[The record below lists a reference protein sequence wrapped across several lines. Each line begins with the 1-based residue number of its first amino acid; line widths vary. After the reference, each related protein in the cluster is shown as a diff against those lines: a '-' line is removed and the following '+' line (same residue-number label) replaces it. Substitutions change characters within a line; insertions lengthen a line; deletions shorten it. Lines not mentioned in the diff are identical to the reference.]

1 MDPLRNAA
9 PRAIVKPVVPDA
21 VETPAEDFFR
31 KPEPVPAPEPGDI
44 AVAPADIAPA
54 PTQTPAMPGLNADAL
69 LWKSRSLSPS
79 RSALRSRT
87 G

>member
-31 KPEPVPAPEPGDI
+31 KPEPGPAPEPGDI
-44 AVAPADIAPA
+44 AVAPEDIAPG
-54 PTQTPAMPGLNADAL
+54 PHPDA
-69 LWKSRSLSPS
+69 RYAGPECGCPCCG
-79 RSALRSRT
+79 RA
-87 G
+87 GV